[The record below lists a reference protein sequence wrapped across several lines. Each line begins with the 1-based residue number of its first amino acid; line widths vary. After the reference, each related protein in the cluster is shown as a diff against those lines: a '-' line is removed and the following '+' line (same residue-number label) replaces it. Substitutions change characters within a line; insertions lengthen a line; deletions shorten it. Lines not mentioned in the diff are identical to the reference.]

1 MSDVCFMDAAREL
14 ESRLC
19 NNNNSDVPPP
29 VLFSHTN
36 LDSHSHLIIT
46 DPTCQNRRTKVISY
60 NTLCIA
66 LLNPSDHHTTR
77 TPRPPPLGISTMS
90 ASTQNQDCPL
100 LDLPVET
107 LQRIT
112 DLLDTNEALL
122 VVRLTRAR
130 L

>member
-36 LDSHSHLIIT
+36 LDSHFHLITT
-46 DPTCQNRRTKVISY
+46 DPTCRNRRTKVISY